1 MCGVMFAALVLAY
14 LLGSIPAGAWVAR
27 GRGVDIQQVGSGNTG
42 ATNVLRTLGW
52 APAVIVALFDIFKGA
67 LAVILARLVFDD
79 ALTPALCGL
88 LAVLGHNFSVFLR
101 FRGGKGVATT
111 LGTFIAIDPVI
122 GLGAMAV
129 GFVCIVLTRFVSA
142 GSMIGGVTALV
153 LAVALTRPLWMIGI
167 IAVLAGLLVWRHRD
181 NIVRLGSGTERR
193 FGEKAA
199 P

>member
-1 MCGVMFAALVLAY
+1 MFAALVLAY

-153 LAVALTRPLWMIGI
+153 LAVAMTRPLWMIGI

>member
-1 MCGVMFAALVLAY
+1 MFAALVLAY

-88 LAVLGHNFSVFLR
+88 LAVLGHNLSVFLR

-153 LAVALTRPLWMIGI
+153 LAVAMTRPLWMIGI

>member
-1 MCGVMFAALVLAY
+1 MFAALVLAY

-153 LAVALTRPLWMIGI
+153 LAVALTRPVWMIGI
-167 IAVLAGLLVWRHRD
+167 VAVLAGLLVWRHRD
-181 NIVRLGSGTERR
+181 NILRLGSGTERR